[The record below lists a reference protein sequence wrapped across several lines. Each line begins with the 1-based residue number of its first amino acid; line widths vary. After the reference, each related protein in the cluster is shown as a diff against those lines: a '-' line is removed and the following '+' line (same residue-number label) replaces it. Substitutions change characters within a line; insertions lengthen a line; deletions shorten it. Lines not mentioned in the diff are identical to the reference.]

1 MGLIGTNPNQIP
13 TNADLGT
20 MAYEDADNYVPDLG
34 DITRASVKPTL
45 NLDFANSKSLDPR
58 ITFTRATIGSYYDA
72 DGILKIAASGT
83 PRFDHNPVTGESL
96 GLLVEELRPNFM
108 QFSEDFYQW
117 STSNVIIIPNVALA
131 PDGTYTADRL
141 IETTTNGGHF
151 IYQQRNASAAE
162 TTTISVYAKADTRTQ
177 IELRI
182 SNFITASVGV
192 RFDLSNGT
200 IANTDAAFG
209 EYTTP
214 IPTITSVGNGWYR
227 CSVTTTKGTITNP
240 VNAMQLGVCKDL
252 AISYQDTTTTSTN
265 GLGIYIWGAQME
277 SYGFPT
283 SYIPSTMT
291 FTSRSTTGTYFNGS
305 GYMSTAGVNVV
316 RYTYEPSLLS
326 ATPKML
332 VEPASTNSATYSEDF
347 SNGAWTTTAA
357 NVSVTANQ
365 ITSPDGSVTADK
377 IQTTLASTTNTGYV
391 HQTITVT
398 ANRTYNTWSVYVKR
412 GSVSTVTLNL
422 YNGSPFTQ
430 AVLTYNFDTFTVTN
444 SAGCI
449 AYSAIPSYYGWVRL
463 SCSLAGNASTSIA
476 CRVYVRDQG
485 TSNTLSDYVY
495 VWGAQFEENTAGATS
510 YIPNTSTGSTARAA
524 DIATSAGT
532 TRNAD
537 QPLISGTNFLTWYKQ
552 SEGTIVTSFS
562 RPYDITAVP
571 TYPTITEFNY
581 NNEWQYN
588 HYQLVQTS
596 TNYITAGTHAIS
608 VTNAD
613 MYPVGSISTTS
624 VNKSAYSY
632 KTDSFAHSLNT
643 YDIITDSAGQLP
655 FVHKLTIGYSS
666 TAYGVLNG
674 QIAKIA
680 YYPKRLSNTELQTLT
695 L

>member
-72 DGILKIAASGT
+72 DGILKIASSGT

-96 GLLVEELRPNFM
+96 GLLVEEQRTNFATI
-108 QFSEDFYQW
+108 SEDFNAW
-117 STSNVIIIPNVALA
+117 TVANTRLVPNVALS
-131 PDGTYTADRL
+131 PDGFWTADKL
-141 IETTTNGGHF
+141 VEDSTASAGHF
-151 IYQQRNASAAE
+151 IYRTRTGSSE
-162 TTTISVYAKADTRTQ
+162 TVTASVYAKLISTSRPRFE
-177 IELRI
+177 ISM
-182 SNFITASVGV
+182 SNFSNASVGV
-192 RFDLSNGT
+192 RFDLSTGT
-200 IANTDAAFG
+200 ILTADAANAD
-209 EYTTP
+209 YTAPTA
-214 IPTITSVGNGWYR
+214 TITPVGNGWYR
-227 CSVTTTKGTITNP
+227 CTITTTKAAVNTTNTMQITLINELS
-240 VNAMQLGVCKDL
+240 NTYTGDN
-252 AISYQDTTTTSTN
+252 IS
-265 GLGIYIWGAQME
+265 GIYIWGAQLE
-277 SYGFPT
+277 LNAFAT
-283 SYIPSTMT
+283 SYIPTYLSFVSRASTA
-291 FTSRSTTGTYFNGS
+291 TYFGS
-305 GYMSTAGVNVV
+305 NGYMTTAASGAA
-316 RYTYEPSLLS
+316 RYDYNPNNLSLGSRFLS
-326 ATPKML
+326 EA
-332 VEPASTNSATYSEDF
+332 ASTNSATYSEDF
-347 SNGAWTTTAA
+347 TNGAWTTGAL

-365 ITSPDGSVTADK
+365 IASPDGSVTADK
-377 IQTTLASTTNTGYV
+377 IQTTLASTTNTGFV
-391 HQTITVT
+391 HQSIAVT
-398 ANRTYNTWSVYVKR
+398 ANRAYNTWSVYVKK
-412 GSVSTVTLNL
+412 GNVSVVTLNL
-422 YNGSPFTQ
+422 YNSSPFTQ
-430 AVLTYNFDTFTVTN
+430 AVLTYNFDTTAVTN
-444 SAGCI
+444 SAGCND
-449 AYSAIPSYYGWVRL
+449 YSVIPSVNGWVRL
-463 SCSLAGNASTSIA
+463 SITLAGNAATGVA

-485 TSNTLSDYVY
+485 TSNTTSDYVY
-495 VWGAQFEENTAGATS
+495 AWGAQFEENSFRISS
-510 YIPNTSTGSTARAA
+510 YIPNVATGSTTRVA
-524 DIATSAGT
+524 DSVTAGFGF

-537 QPLISGTNFLTWYKQ
+537 QPLISGNNFLTWYNQ

-562 RPYDITAVP
+562 RPYGITAVP

-581 NNEWQYN
+581 NDDWQNN